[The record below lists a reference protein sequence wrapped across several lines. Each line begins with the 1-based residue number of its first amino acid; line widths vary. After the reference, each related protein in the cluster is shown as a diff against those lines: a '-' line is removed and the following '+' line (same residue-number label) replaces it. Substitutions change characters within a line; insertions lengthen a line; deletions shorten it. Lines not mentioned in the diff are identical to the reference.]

1 MTNVIAAQNEM
12 LIDRYLPTFD
22 ATQIEHI
29 VIDADLETAWAAL
42 RDLDLLRVHTPLLDA
57 AMFARGVPIKVASWF
72 GPTSTPAAL
81 PAQLR
86 LTGDSV
92 EMQGWLPLG
101 QLAGREIALGAIGR
115 FWRPNI
121 EWYDVTTMTPEQFA
135 AFDSPGWGRIAANFS
150 LRPYGKHRTLAS
162 YEARTAVIGSDAA
175 RRFTRYWWMVR
186 PFVGHIMRATL
197 DTLRKT
203 AERAGISSDRRAARS
218 GPAFSAK
225 RGRHS
230 ALIASGVPPTLH
242 GRQATLGMSEVNT
255 QTESHRTPL
264 VIA

>member
-1 MTNVIAAQNEM
+1 MTTLITAQNEM
-12 LIDRYLPTFD
+12 LIDRYLPAFD

-29 VIDADLETAWAAL
+29 VIDVDLETAWAAL
-42 RDLDLLRVHTPLLDA
+42 RDLDLLQVHTPLLDA

-72 GPTSTPAAL
+72 GRSAPAA
-81 PAQLR
+81 PPVQLR

-92 EMQGWLPLG
+92 EMEGWLPLG

-121 EWYDVTTMTPEQFA
+121 EWYDVKTMTPEQFG

-150 LRPYGKHRTLAS
+150 LRPYGEHRTLAS
-162 YEARTAVIGSDAA
+162 YEARTAVAGSDAA
-175 RRFTRYWWMVR
+175 RRFTSYWRLVR

-203 AERAGISSDRRAARS
+203 AERASIPPDRKAT
-218 GPAFSAK
+218 
-225 RGRHS
+225 RG
-230 ALIASGVPPTLH
+230 GVRL
-242 GRQATLGMSEVNT
+242 
-255 QTESHRTPL
+255 
-264 VIA
+264 